1 LNRYE
6 CHVAASGYLNRELF
20 PHPAVHLIDS
30 EKWLTHRLL
39 QVRHLLTRF
48 EWPDVRRI
56 EAAGIARV
64 VRETA
69 PQLVHVHFLWN
80 LGVVADLAAQQGIP
94 LVVTAHGTDVHRALA
109 DEGYRHRVQENLQHV
124 ALIIA
129 VSEYIAER
137 LREIGCSD
145 AKIRMLHLGAP
156 IPAAKA
162 QVAPK
167 DGQVRVLC
175 VAAFRKMKGHK
186 YLLEAFA
193 QALERESR
201 LFLTLVGDGE
211 LRHEIERQVL
221 ELGIREKV
229 KLTGH
234 APPEEVR
241 EIMVRSHIY
250 AQHSVHVEDIRP
262 GGGLRVQE
270 EGLSISMAEAAS
282 FGLPMVATR
291 SGGLGEIC
299 LDGETGYLVDE
310 RDVSAMADRIVELA
324 QSAETAQRM
333 GANAR
338 LLAEREFDSEA
349 QLSKIEDL
357 YDEMLA

>member
-1 LNRYE
+1 MKPDSSKPRMLLYAGPYGRPTEVWIHRHATGLKRYE
-6 CHVAASGYLNRELF
+6 CHVAASGYLNRGLF

-30 EKWLTHRLL
+30 EKWLAHRLL
-39 QVRHLLTRF
+39 QLCHFLRRF
-48 EWPDVRRI
+48 EWPDVRRV

-69 PQLVHVHFLWN
+69 PQVMHVHFLWN
-80 LGVVADLAAQQGIP
+80 LGAVAHAVTEHDIP

-109 DEGYRHRVQENLQHV
+109 DDGYRRRVQENLRNV
-124 ALIIA
+124 ARVVA

-137 LREIGCSD
+137 LREIGCPD
-145 AKIRMLHLGAP
+145 GKIRMLHLGAP
-156 IPAAKA
+156 IPAVRA
-162 QVAPK
+162 QLAPE
-167 DGQVRVLC
+167 DGQVQVLC

-193 QALERESR
+193 RALEREPR

-211 LRHEIERQVL
+211 LRDEIERRIL
-221 ELGIREKV
+221 ELGIRRNVE
-229 KLTGH
+229 LTGH

-241 EIMVRSHIY
+241 EIMARSHIY

-282 FGLPMVATR
+282 FGLPMVATD
-291 SGGLGEIC
+291 SGGLSEIC
-299 LDGETGYLVDE
+299 LDGHTGYLVE
-310 RDVSAMADRIVELA
+310 QRDVSAMAGRIVE
-324 QSAETAQRM
+324 
-333 GANAR
+333 
-338 LLAEREFDSEA
+338 
-349 QLSKIEDL
+349 
-357 YDEMLA
+357 